1 MPLLTRH
8 HGRDWHERS
17 PFLFWEFS
25 HGFLGNR
32 PFLDHFFDSNVWYR
46 PLDVYLHFL
55 RLVFALSHGALPN
68 SNYQVVILEQTFGPS
83 CTSWYWWACFLPGW
97 QEGLMGHYH
106 KRRHE
111 ISSMILQ
118 WLETLHGGRL
128 YSQIWNHVPRF
139 VNHRLRYI
147 CAIYSASFFKRHAPA
162 HHQNIGVPL
171 SLRNTNVESERNHH
185 TEARNHKSLRK
196 LLASKHATNYFLLF
210 FVCII
215 TKPIFFGINSSM
227 TKINKK

>member
-1 MPLLTRH
+1 MISPTWCVLAFLEAGFCTQP
-8 HGRDWHERS
+8 RS
-17 PFLFWEFS
+17 VAEQQLPS
-25 HGFLGNR
+25 G
-32 PFLDHFFDSNVWYR
+32 HFGTNIW
-46 PLDVYLHFL
+46 
-55 RLVFALSHGALPN
+55 
-68 SNYQVVILEQTFGPS
+68 PS
-83 CTSWYWWACFLPGW
+83 WTSWYLWTCFFPGW

-118 WLETLHGGRL
+118 WLETLNGGRL